1 MTPSKSSAGFAL
13 LYAVLLTSV
22 VLTVGLGLSSILR
35 KQIIL
40 SSTGAAS
47 QQAYYAANTAKECI
61 IQWGFNGYYAADDP
75 GTILR
80 VFGSWVR
87 VAGPDGELTYRYDPP
102 DSSDNEIYCGDGVAL
117 TVPEPSA
124 NNDGSSDPNYLFRL
138 FFFDE
143 FEINGTCAQAVFE
156 SRPGNKSKVTATG
169 YNLDCDNIDNPRRV
183 ERQIVDIG
191 SL

>member
-47 QQAYYAANTAKECI
+47 QQAYYAANTIKECVI
-61 IQWGFNGYYAADDP
+61 HWGVHGARDEDSNFLY
-75 GTILR
+75 
-80 VFGSWVR
+80 VFGYWLETIDEDTG
-87 VAGPDGELTYRYDPP
+87 ATTFTYYPP
-102 DSSDNEIYCGDGVAL
+102 ENNPNEIECGNQTLKVEGDYS
-117 TVPEPSA
+117 PSGPFS
-124 NNDGSSDPNYLFRL
+124 DDERIFSIGGSSSSNFEVEGACAWAVLTFRPANQSVL
-138 FFFDE
+138 
-143 FEINGTCAQAVFE
+143 
-156 SRPGNKSKVTATG
+156 SATG
-169 YNLDCDNIDNPRRV
+169 YNVGCDDTDNPRRV
-183 ERQIVDIG
+183 ERAIIDVG